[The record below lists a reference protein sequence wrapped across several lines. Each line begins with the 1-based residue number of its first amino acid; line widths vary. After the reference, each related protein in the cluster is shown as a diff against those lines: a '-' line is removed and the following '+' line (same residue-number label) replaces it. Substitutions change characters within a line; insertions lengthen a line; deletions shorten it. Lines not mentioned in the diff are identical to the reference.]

1 MEGYK
6 NENPEEFGC
15 FEISNGLHI
24 DADNNSTGVVV
35 EFKNKNVTK
44 ESKYFKIQ
52 VKMEGGKRRWDA
64 ESVTCTE
71 GKGMVSIEVEKKTT
85 YVIFWYSHFFFT
97 FSWVK
102 CLVESNCNEIKT
114 ISFQY
119 EENIRRGV
127 DHPIHSLFDQFIY
140 QIAHLS
146 INRYF
151 YQL

>member
-85 YVIFWYSHFFFT
+85 YVIFWYSHFFLH
-97 FSWVK
+97 S
-102 CLVESNCNEIKT
+102 
-114 ISFQY
+114 
-119 EENIRRGV
+119 RGWNV
-127 DHPIHSLFDQFIY
+127 
-140 QIAHLS
+140 
-146 INRYF
+146 
-151 YQL
+151 